1 MFRTYEL
8 ITCDWHEVA
17 TLFDGGFSFANFLV
31 DVLAVFV
38 FVVWFWPLITVFS
51 DFVPGH
57 APALN
62 RMNA

>member
-8 ITCDWHEVA
+8 ITCDWQEVA
-17 TLFDGGFSFANFLV
+17 TLFDEGFSFANFLV

-38 FVVWFWPLITVFS
+38 FVVWFWLIITVFS
-51 DFVPGH
+51 DLFRRH
-57 APALN
+57 ATAPS